1 MRTALLAWDYPPA
14 PSGLSTAAREIA
26 ESLSALGVTVT
37 VFTLDRTG
45 SGDHAG
51 VGIEGIG
58 LPPGSRLARLRL
70 WGSAGHLAAP
80 IAFRR
85 AVLRAHA
92 RHPFDCIEATN
103 WYGPAAL
110 LGGGAAP
117 PLVTRNSTPAAF
129 SREPAASLRD
139 RLDGLAADRLE
150 RRQARASAGLISNT
164 GEHAARMTALYG
176 LQPARPHTVRP
187 HTVRPHTARPHAV
200 IGLSLPPEMLERGRA
215 APYPEATGGPV
226 RLLFV
231 GRAEPRKG
239 FDLLLAAAAILGA
252 DCEAGTLPPFEIA
265 LVGVPEADLPPDCP
279 AAARRRLRPLGR
291 IDAVA
296 LEAAYA
302 RAHVVLAPSRY
313 ESFGLVYQEALA
325 HGRPVVA
332 CAQDAS
338 ARAFIGGPG
347 AGLLAREATG
357 AALAE
362 AIRPLLLDSALR
374 LRLRDRAL
382 SASGAFD
389 RARLGAETL
398 ALYERAIAAARQGR

>member
-26 ESLSALGVTVT
+26 ESLSALGIAVT

-58 LPPGSRLARLRL
+58 LPPGSTLARLRL

-129 SREPAASLRD
+129 SREPATSLRD

-176 LQPARPHTVRP
+176 LHPAWPHIV
-187 HTVRPHTARPHAV
+187 RPHAV
-200 IGLSLPPEMLERGRA
+200 IGLSLPPEMLERARA
-215 APYPEATGGPV
+215 APYPEATDGPV

-252 DCEAGTLPPFEIA
+252 DCEARTLPSFEIA
-265 LVGVPEADLPPDCP
+265 LVGVPEGDLPPDCP

-296 LEAAYA
+296 LEAAYG
-302 RAHVVLAPSRY
+302 RAHAVLAPSRY

-332 CAQDAS
+332 CAEDAS

-347 AGLLAREATG
+347 AGILARETTG

-362 AIRPLLLDSALR
+362 AIRPLLLDSAFR

-382 SASGAFD
+382 AASGAFD

-398 ALYERAIAAARQGR
+398 ALYERAIASAGQGR